1 MKPSDGKEWEIFWK
15 SFILFLINSCMF
27 DLSCTRG
34 IFYAFTYLTFK
45 KWLTGLF
52 LQSRVIPGVQ
62 NFLDILTKLWTCV
75 YVHLSIFFSGEEI
88 HSFLICKRFDDT
100 PKEKKELLPWNVFN
114 ATLGTRDLHRSC
126 DECQTPLYFLKIPLE
141 NIFWLIVLSFSFC
154 FSFCFSRWCF
164 CLLSP
169 YCNKALIKYLSAV
182 GDLSS
187 ILRNIMCKVQ
197 ILLSR
202 ITV

>member
-1 MKPSDGKEWEIFWK
+1 MTDWSVPSVK
-15 SFILFLINSCMF
+15 SYTWSPELFGHTYKVMNLCV
-27 DLSCTRG
+27 CT
-34 IFYAFTYLTFK
+34 
-45 KWLTGLF
+45 
-52 LQSRVIPGVQ
+52 S
-62 NFLDILTKLWTCV
+62 
-75 YVHLSIFFSGEEI
+75 VHFFFSGEEI

-126 DECQTPLYFLKIPLE
+126 DECQIPLYFLKIPLE

-202 ITV
+202 ITVLQQFYFKLFL